1 MVAAALAAALLAVR
15 AGLASTTALSG
26 LFEGWGQELAALRA
40 SSRLAAAR
48 RAQAADRWRAA
59 FEAAPLGMAKVSL
72 DGRLEELNPAFC
84 ALLGEPERALLGR
97 RLSALVYPD
106 DLNALDALEQA
117 GAPRTREGAKG
128 EVRLVCAGGRLRWCE
143 LAASVLRDAHGQAE
157 KVLVNVVDITRHK
170 RSQAT
175 LRNLATRDPLSGL
188 ANRRWFEL
196 QLAHHMR
203 ACAED
208 GPRGALLVMD
218 LDNFKGVNDTLGHQ
232 AGDRLVIEVAVT
244 LRRHLRDRDL
254 VARLG
259 GDELAVVLHDGDA
272 RAAEAVA
279 RKLVLAVRDEV
290 TTERRRRRRGHHV
303 GGRGTPRTP
312 PGAGVPGGPGAVA
325 GGRPPGDRSPGD
337 RRPGGAQGGR
347 RRHVRG
353 QALGPQWLRRGGSAK
368 GPTTPAP
375 AVPWPACRPGRRN
388 WRVPARLSAAR
399 LAALALVV
407 ARGTS
412 QQQRRQLGGGLDGP
426 GIAHHDPVPGRTFGV
441 EDDGRAP
448 GAHGGELPLPL
459 AAPGPD
465 HEKAGAGK
473 AGQAPSAKPT
483 RAIPP
488 RGPCARRSWAP

>member
-170 RSQAT
+170 RSQAA
-175 LRNLATRDPLSGL
+175 LRDLATRDPLSGL

-259 GDELAVVLHDGDA
+259 GTSSPSSCMTATPGRPRPWPASSCWRSGTRSPPTPAAPEGSPCRWAWHPSNASRVRASRVRASRGQAARGQVSRGQAPGRRSRRPTPPCTRSSA
-272 RAAEAVA
+272 RAAMA
-279 RKLVLAVRDEV
+279 
-290 TTERRRRRRGHHV
+290 
-303 GGRGTPRTP
+303 TPWWGWPR
-312 PGAGVPGGPGAVA
+312 A
-325 GGRPPGDRSPGD
+325 
-337 RRPGGAQGGR
+337 
-347 RRHVRG
+347 
-353 QALGPQWLRRGGSAK
+353 
-368 GPTTPAP
+368 PTTPAP
-375 AVPWPACRPGRRN
+375 AVPWPTCRPGRRN
-388 WRVPARLSAAR
+388 WRVPARLSAC
-399 LAALALVV
+399 
-407 ARGTS
+407 
-412 QQQRRQLGGGLDGP
+412 
-426 GIAHHDPVPGRTFGV
+426 
-441 EDDGRAP
+441 
-448 GAHGGELPLPL
+448 
-459 AAPGPD
+459 
-465 HEKAGAGK
+465 
-473 AGQAPSAKPT
+473 PS
-483 RAIPP
+483 
-488 RGPCARRSWAP
+488 